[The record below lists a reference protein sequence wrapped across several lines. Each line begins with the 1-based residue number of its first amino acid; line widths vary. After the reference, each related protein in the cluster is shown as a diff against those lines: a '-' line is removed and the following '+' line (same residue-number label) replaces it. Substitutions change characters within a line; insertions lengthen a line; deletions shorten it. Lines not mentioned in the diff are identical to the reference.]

1 MATRALRGSP
11 HVLNA
16 LLLTAAL
23 VPVSVFA
30 MTRGPTPEALEE
42 TLVRRGWLIR
52 WRSMGDVLMGDG
64 THALASSSHLP
75 ALLLIPPQREEF
87 PLQSGRAERMN
98 AFWSKTRATPEM
110 ERVYA
115 DLLRNGSGAKKRHY
129 ELTGKH
135 AEAEAAAQRRPREW

>member
-52 WRSMGDVLMGDG
+52 RPMGDVLMGDG
-64 THALASSSHLP
+64 YLP

-87 PLQSGRAERMN
+87 PLQTGRAERMN